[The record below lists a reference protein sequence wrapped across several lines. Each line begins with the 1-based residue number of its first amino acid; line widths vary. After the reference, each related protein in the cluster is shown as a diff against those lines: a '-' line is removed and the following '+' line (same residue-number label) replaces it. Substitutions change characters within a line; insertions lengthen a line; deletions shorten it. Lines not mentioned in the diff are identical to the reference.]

1 MNITILCIYLVPSG
15 PIILE
20 KEILEIST
28 TGIKL
33 SWKPISHVFW
43 NGEQV
48 TFQINVTA
56 VDNTWQKSYVTIK
69 TSVIISGLLPSTAYI
84 VSVTGKTIF
93 GPFQN
98 ITKIA
103 LKTEESKLS
112 VKVYC

>member
-1 MNITILCIYLVPSG
+1 MNITILCICLVPSG
-15 PIILE
+15 PVILE
-20 KEILEIST
+20 KDPEIST

-33 SWKPISHVFW
+33 SWKPISHEFW

-48 TFQINVTA
+48 TFQVNVVA

-69 TSVIISGLLPSTAYI
+69 TSFIISGLLPSTAYS
-84 VSVTGKTIF
+84 VSITGNTVF

-112 VKVYC
+112 VKVYY